1 MAKVLERKKVND
13 RYKWKVSHIVENDEV
28 WNEKFQAIVA
38 EFQIL
43 PTYKGKLGDDA
54 TLLEFLKK
62 QDELTIELI
71 KLYLYAHMNSDAD
84 TRDDNYQQM
93 QRRIQSALVM
103 ISSSL
108 SFVETEICLRSEEQ
122 LLALSKQPE
131 FSDYSYMLE
140 KLAKDKKHVLSEE
153 VEKVLADVGS
163 FSGGFREAFSMFDNA
178 DVKFKKIT
186 IDGVETEMSHGVYG
200 YALQCADQATRQAAF
215 ESMFGAYK
223 DHINTIA
230 AIYGNHVKKDAF
242 YAKTKK
248 YDSCLSMALEQN
260 DVDPAAYENLIK
272 TVDENCKYMH
282 KYMAFRKK
290 ALGVEKLNMWDLH
303 TSIVKDVDIAVP
315 YEKAY
320 KMVKEAL
327 RPLGEEYQGLLTEAY
342 ENGWI
347 DVCETKGK
355 RSGAYSTSTYG
366 CHPFV
371 LLNYQ
376 QTSHD
381 IFTIA
386 HELGHAM
393 HSHYS
398 QENQPFSKSDYVIFV
413 AEIASTVNEVL
424 MLKYLISKTKD
435 VEMKKY
441 LLSYYLDM
449 FRTTLFRQTMFAE
462 FELEAHKLAEAD
474 APITANAL
482 SEIYLNLNKK
492 YYGKAVT
499 HNDLIRYE
507 WARIPHFYT
516 SFYVYQYATGI
527 TAAISIA
534 NNILKN
540 GEKAFKGYKQF
551 LSAGGSMPPIEI
563 LKLAGV
569 DLTTEEPFK
578 VAMKEFKD
586 TLNEL
591 IKIY

>member
-200 YALQCADQATRQAAF
+200 YALQSGDQATRQAAF

-230 AIYGNHVKKDAF
+230 ALYGNHVKKDAF

-482 SEIYLNLNKK
+482 SEIYYNLNKK

>member
-200 YALQCADQATRQAAF
+200 YALQSGDQATRQAAF

-223 DHINTIA
+223 DATNTIGSA
-230 AIYGNHVKKDAF
+230 SDVLSLFVLFAPVAFVTLAEHIADHENLSSIIGHDLITDPGLDRTLLGDGAGSIVGAGAVVASGTIVPPKSLVVGIPAKVKKTLTDEESAGN
-242 YAKTKK
+242 
-248 YDSCLSMALEQN
+248 LEN
-260 DVDPAAYENLIK
+260 V
-272 TVDENCKYMH
+272 
-282 KYMAFRKK
+282 
-290 ALGVEKLNMWDLH
+290 
-303 TSIVKDVDIAVP
+303 
-315 YEKAY
+315 
-320 KMVKEAL
+320 
-327 RPLGEEYQGLLTEAY
+327 EEYLGLMA
-342 ENGWI
+342 
-347 DVCETKGK
+347 
-355 RSGAYSTSTYG
+355 
-366 CHPFV
+366 
-371 LLNYQ
+371 Q
-376 QTSHD
+376 
-381 IFTIA
+381 
-386 HELGHAM
+386 AM
-393 HSHYS
+393 ADP
-398 QENQPFSKSDYVIFV
+398 ENQ
-413 AEIASTVNEVL
+413 
-424 MLKYLISKTKD
+424 
-435 VEMKKY
+435 
-441 LLSYYLDM
+441 
-449 FRTTLFRQTMFAE
+449 
-462 FELEAHKLAEAD
+462 
-474 APITANAL
+474 
-482 SEIYLNLNKK
+482 
-492 YYGKAVT
+492 
-499 HNDLIRYE
+499 
-507 WARIPHFYT
+507 
-516 SFYVYQYATGI
+516 
-527 TAAISIA
+527 
-534 NNILKN
+534 
-540 GEKAFKGYKQF
+540 
-551 LSAGGSMPPIEI
+551 
-563 LKLAGV
+563 
-569 DLTTEEPFK
+569 
-578 VAMKEFKD
+578 
-586 TLNEL
+586 
-591 IKIY
+591 

>member
-13 RYKWKVSHIVENDEV
+13 RYKWKVAHIVENDEV

-122 LLALSKQPE
+122 LLALSEKPE

-230 AIYGNHVKKDAF
+230 ALYGNHVKKDAF

-327 RPLGEEYQGLLTEAY
+327 KPLGEEYQGLLTEAY

-482 SEIYLNLNKK
+482 SEIYYNLNKK

>member
-122 LLALSKQPE
+122 LLALSEKPE

-200 YALQCADQATRQAAF
+200 YALQSGDQATRQAAF

-230 AIYGNHVKKDAF
+230 ALYGNHVKKDAF

-248 YDSCLSMALEQN
+248 YDNCLSMALEQN

-482 SEIYLNLNKK
+482 SEIYYNLNKK

>member
-38 EFQIL
+38 EFRIL

-122 LLALSKQPE
+122 LLALSEKPE

-200 YALQCADQATRQAAF
+200 YALQSGDQATRQAAF

-230 AIYGNHVKKDAF
+230 ALYGNHVKKDAF

-248 YDSCLSMALEQN
+248 YDNCLSMALEQN

-482 SEIYLNLNKK
+482 SEIYYNLNKK

>member
-200 YALQCADQATRQAAF
+200 YALQSADQATRQAAF

-230 AIYGNHVKKDAF
+230 ALYGNHVKKDAF

-327 RPLGEEYQGLLTEAY
+327 KPLGEEYQGLLTEAY

-482 SEIYLNLNKK
+482 SEIYYNLNKK

>member
-122 LLALSKQPE
+122 LLALSEKPE

-200 YALQCADQATRQAAF
+200 YALQSGDQATRQAAF

-230 AIYGNHVKKDAF
+230 ALYGNHVKKDAF

-260 DVDPAAYENLIK
+260 DVDPSAYENLIK

-327 RPLGEEYQGLLTEAY
+327 KPLGEEYQGLLTEAY

-482 SEIYLNLNKK
+482 SEIYYNLNKK

>member
-230 AIYGNHVKKDAF
+230 ALYGNHVKKDAF

-290 ALGVEKLNMWDLH
+290 TLGVEKLNMWDLH

-327 RPLGEEYQGLLTEAY
+327 KPLGEEYQGLLTEAY

-482 SEIYLNLNKK
+482 SEIYYNLNKK

>member
-122 LLALSKQPE
+122 LLTLSEKPE

-200 YALQCADQATRQAAF
+200 YALQSGDQATRQAAF

-230 AIYGNHVKKDAF
+230 ALYGNHVKKDAF

-327 RPLGEEYQGLLTEAY
+327 KPLGEEYQGLLTEAY

-482 SEIYLNLNKK
+482 SEIYYNLNKK

>member
-122 LLALSKQPE
+122 LLALSKQQE

-140 KLAKDKKHVLSEE
+140 KLAKEKKHVLSEE

-200 YALQCADQATRQAAF
+200 YALQSGDQATRQAAF

-230 AIYGNHVKKDAF
+230 ALYGNHDKKDAF

-327 RPLGEEYQGLLTEAY
+327 KPLGEEYQGLLTEAY

-482 SEIYLNLNKK
+482 SEIYYNLNKK

>member
-122 LLALSKQPE
+122 LLALSEKPE

-200 YALQCADQATRQAAF
+200 YALQSGDQATRQAAF

-230 AIYGNHVKKDAF
+230 ALYGNHVKKDAF

-282 KYMAFRKK
+282 KDMAFRKK
-290 ALGVEKLNMWDLH
+290 ALGVDKLNMWDLH

-327 RPLGEEYQGLLTEAY
+327 KPLGEEYQGLLTEAY

-482 SEIYLNLNKK
+482 SEIYYNLNKK

>member
-28 WNEKFQAIVA
+28 WNEKFQAILA

-122 LLALSKQPE
+122 LLALSEKPE

-230 AIYGNHVKKDAF
+230 ALYGNHVKKDAF

-327 RPLGEEYQGLLTEAY
+327 KPLGEEYQGLLTEAY

-482 SEIYLNLNKK
+482 SEIYYNLNKK

>member
-178 DVKFKKIT
+178 DIKFKKIT

-200 YALQCADQATRQAAF
+200 YALQSGDQATRQAAF

-230 AIYGNHVKKDAF
+230 ALYGNHVKKDAF

-327 RPLGEEYQGLLTEAY
+327 KPLGEEYQGLLTEAY

-482 SEIYLNLNKK
+482 SEIYYNLNKK

>member
-108 SFVETEICLRSEEQ
+108 SFVETEICLRSEQQ
-122 LLALSKQPE
+122 LLALSEKPE

-230 AIYGNHVKKDAF
+230 ALYGNHVKKDAF

-272 TVDENCKYMH
+272 MVDENCKYMH

-327 RPLGEEYQGLLTEAY
+327 KPLGEEYQGLLTEAY

-482 SEIYLNLNKK
+482 SEIYYNLNKK

>member
-200 YALQCADQATRQAAF
+200 YALQSGDQATRQAAF

-230 AIYGNHVKKDAF
+230 ALYGNHVKKDAF

-248 YDSCLSMALEQN
+248 YDNCLSMALEQN

-482 SEIYLNLNKK
+482 SEIYYNLNKK

>member
-200 YALQCADQATRQAAF
+200 YALQSGDQATRQAAF

-230 AIYGNHVKKDAF
+230 ALYGNHVKKDAF

-327 RPLGEEYQGLLTEAY
+327 KPLGEEYQGLLTEAY

-482 SEIYLNLNKK
+482 SEIYYNLNKK

>member
-230 AIYGNHVKKDAF
+230 ALYGNHVKKDAF

-260 DVDPAAYENLIK
+260 DVDPSAYENLIK

-327 RPLGEEYQGLLTEAY
+327 KPLGEEYQGLLTEAY

-482 SEIYLNLNKK
+482 SEIYYNLNKK

>member
-93 QRRIQSALVM
+93 QRLIQSALVM

-122 LLALSKQPE
+122 LLALSEKPE

-230 AIYGNHVKKDAF
+230 ALYGNHVKKDAF

-327 RPLGEEYQGLLTEAY
+327 KPLGEEYQGLLTEAY

-482 SEIYLNLNKK
+482 SEIYYNLNKK

>member
-122 LLALSKQPE
+122 LLALSEKPE

-230 AIYGNHVKKDAF
+230 ALYGNHVKKDAF

-260 DVDPAAYENLIK
+260 DVDPSAYENLIK

-327 RPLGEEYQGLLTEAY
+327 KPLGEEYQGLLTEAY

-482 SEIYLNLNKK
+482 SEIYYNLNKK

>member
-1 MAKVLERKKVND
+1 MAKVLERKTVND

-122 LLALSKQPE
+122 LLALSEKPE

-200 YALQCADQATRQAAF
+200 YALQSGDQATRQAAF

-230 AIYGNHVKKDAF
+230 ALYGNHVKKDAF

-327 RPLGEEYQGLLTEAY
+327 KPLGEEYQGLLTEAY

-482 SEIYLNLNKK
+482 SEIYYNLNKK

>member
-122 LLALSKQPE
+122 LLALSKKPE

-230 AIYGNHVKKDAF
+230 ALYGNHVKKDAF

-327 RPLGEEYQGLLTEAY
+327 KPLGEEYQGLLTEAY

-398 QENQPFSKSDYVIFV
+398 QENQPFAKSDYVIFV

-424 MLKYLISKTKD
+424 MLKYLISKSKD

-482 SEIYLNLNKK
+482 SEIYYNLNKK

>member
-200 YALQCADQATRQAAF
+200 YALQSGDQATRQAAF

-230 AIYGNHVKKDAF
+230 ALYGNHVKKDAF

-272 TVDENCKYMH
+272 TVDENCKYVH

-327 RPLGEEYQGLLTEAY
+327 KPLGEEYQGLLTEAY

-482 SEIYLNLNKK
+482 SEIYYNLNKK

>member
-122 LLALSKQPE
+122 LLALSEKPE

-200 YALQCADQATRQAAF
+200 YALQSGDQATRQAAF

-230 AIYGNHVKKDAF
+230 ALYGNHVKKDAF

-449 FRTTLFRQTMFAE
+449 VRTTLFRQTMFAE

-482 SEIYLNLNKK
+482 SEIYYNLNKK

>member
-1 MAKVLERKKVND
+1 M
-13 RYKWKVSHIVENDEV
+13 
-28 WNEKFQAIVA
+28 
-38 EFQIL
+38 
-43 PTYKGKLGDDA
+43 
-54 TLLEFLKK
+54 
-62 QDELTIELI
+62 I

-122 LLALSKQPE
+122 LLALSEKPE

-200 YALQCADQATRQAAF
+200 YALQSGDQATRQAAF

-230 AIYGNHVKKDAF
+230 ALYGNHVKKDAF

-327 RPLGEEYQGLLTEAY
+327 KPLGEEYQGLLTEAY

-482 SEIYLNLNKK
+482 SEIYYNLNKK

>member
-28 WNEKFQAIVA
+28 WNVKFQAIVA

-122 LLALSKQPE
+122 LLALSEKPE

-200 YALQCADQATRQAAF
+200 YALQSGDQATRQAAF

-230 AIYGNHVKKDAF
+230 ALYGNHVKKDAF

-327 RPLGEEYQGLLTEAY
+327 KPLGEEYQGLLTEAY

-482 SEIYLNLNKK
+482 SEIYYNLNKK

>member
-122 LLALSKQPE
+122 LLALSEKPE

-200 YALQCADQATRQAAF
+200 YALQSGDQATRQAAF

-230 AIYGNHVKKDAF
+230 ALYGNHVKKDAF

-327 RPLGEEYQGLLTEAY
+327 KPLGEEYQGLLTEAY

-482 SEIYLNLNKK
+482 SEIYYHLNKK

-507 WARIPHFYT
+507 WTRIPHFYT

>member
-200 YALQCADQATRQAAF
+200 YALQSADQATRQAAF

-230 AIYGNHVKKDAF
+230 ALYGNHVKKDAF

-248 YDSCLSMALEQN
+248 YDNCLSMALEQN

-482 SEIYLNLNKK
+482 SEIYYNLNKK

>member
-28 WNEKFQAIVA
+28 WNEKFQAILA

-200 YALQCADQATRQAAF
+200 YALQSADQATRQAAF

-230 AIYGNHVKKDAF
+230 ALYGNHVKKDAF

-482 SEIYLNLNKK
+482 SEIYYNLNKK

>member
-200 YALQCADQATRQAAF
+200 YALQSADQATRQAAF

-230 AIYGNHVKKDAF
+230 ALYGNHVKKDAF

-327 RPLGEEYQGLLTEAY
+327 KPLGEEYQGLLTEAY

-482 SEIYLNLNKK
+482 SEIYYNLNKK

-569 DLTTEEPFK
+569 DLTTEQPFK

>member
-122 LLALSKQPE
+122 LLALSEKPE

-230 AIYGNHVKKDAF
+230 ALYGNHVKKDAF

-482 SEIYLNLNKK
+482 SEIYYNLNKK

>member
-122 LLALSKQPE
+122 LLALSEKPE

-230 AIYGNHVKKDAF
+230 ALYGNHVKKDAF

-327 RPLGEEYQGLLTEAY
+327 KPLGEEYQGLLTEAY

-393 HSHYS
+393 RSHYS

-482 SEIYLNLNKK
+482 SEIYYNLNKK

>member
-43 PTYKGKLGDDA
+43 PTYKGKLGNDA

-122 LLALSKQPE
+122 LLALSEKPE

-200 YALQCADQATRQAAF
+200 YALQSGDQATRQAAF

-230 AIYGNHVKKDAF
+230 ALYGNHVKKDAF

-327 RPLGEEYQGLLTEAY
+327 KPLGEEYQGLLTEAY

-482 SEIYLNLNKK
+482 SEIYYNLNKK